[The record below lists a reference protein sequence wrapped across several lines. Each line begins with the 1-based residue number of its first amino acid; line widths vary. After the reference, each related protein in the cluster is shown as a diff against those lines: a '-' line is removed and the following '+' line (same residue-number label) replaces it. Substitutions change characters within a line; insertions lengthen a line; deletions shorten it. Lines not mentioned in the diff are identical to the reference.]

1 MFQVSIEMGSTC
13 ACMYSLHS
21 CEVWRKRH
29 SIITYKQTFLPLLEQ
44 NIGQMWIGSQ
54 NVLWESLVT
63 SENHS
68 RYLPIFPAD
77 NLTNSLL
84 SQTVRLCDSEK
95 LHQVK
100 ELVTVKPYVSMLN
113 IKVHDISIQKKM
125 NRHGLFERVVG
136 EKYCF
141 SKKQKWLMFAKL
153 HLHQSQDFWN
163 NVFWTDETIMPCLA
177 KSK

>member
-1 MFQVSIEMGSTC
+1 MNHSFICPCELMTFFLLCCSGCLRSCMKTMETLCHCSTGALSSCTGSRLTARLHPGHSTPKISCKRCHGTTAMLSQVCSTLVPSFYPKQNLPLVMFQVSIEMGSTC

-68 RYLPIFPAD
+68 R
-77 NLTNSLL
+77 
-84 SQTVRLCDSEK
+84 
-95 LHQVK
+95 
-100 ELVTVKPYVSMLN
+100 
-113 IKVHDISIQKKM
+113 
-125 NRHGLFERVVG
+125 
-136 EKYCF
+136 
-141 SKKQKWLMFAKL
+141 
-153 HLHQSQDFWN
+153 
-163 NVFWTDETIMPCLA
+163 
-177 KSK
+177 